1 MALFLVTGGCGFI
14 GSNLTHALVRRGDRV
29 RVLDDLSGGRQQ
41 NIADLLAAQP
51 GQVELWRGDICD
63 AALLDRVLVD
73 VDYVLHQAAV
83 PSVPWSIERPL
94 ECQRVNVDGVLQ
106 VLDAAR
112 RQGRVRR
119 FVFAASCAAYGDL
132 RPDDPKREED
142 PVMPLSPYAAAKLAG
157 EHLCTAYSRAY
168 GMPTVALRY
177 FNVFG
182 PRQDPKGAYAAV
194 IPCWISQMQN
204 GEPVYINGDGGNT
217 RDFCFVRDVVQALI
231 LASTTTNAEAFGN
244 AFNVGLGKATDL
256 NELFQTIRSLVQ
268 EASGKPVPDVIYRA
282 FRAGDIRHSCASAER
297 VETVYADVYFYPL
310 GLAILLLLAE
320 VFLSDAPRRH
330 FTPRRPPPGRKREL
344 PVNRKTIGEQAM
356 EAGDAR

>member
-182 PRQDPKGAYAAV
+182 PRQDPATQYAAV
-194 IPCWISQMQN
+194 IPRFVQAALRGTQPTI
-204 GEPVYINGDGGNT
+204 YGDGLQT
-217 RDFCFVRDVVQALI
+217 RDFVFVDNVVDANLLACQADASLVSGQVLNIGCGQASSLLDI
-231 LASTTTNAEAFGN
+231 LAA
-244 AFNVGLGKATDL
+244 L
-256 NELFQTIRSLVQ
+256 RRLVNGSADTLQ
-268 EASGKPVPDVIYRA
+268 PRFEPARGGEV
-282 FRAGDIRHSCASAER
+282 RHSRADIGQATRLLGYRPR
-297 VETVYADVYFYPL
+297 VSLSD
-310 GLAILLLLAE
+310 GLARTLDWYRLE
-320 VFLSDAPRRH
+320 P
-330 FTPRRPPPGRKREL
+330 
-344 PVNRKTIGEQAM
+344 
-356 EAGDAR
+356 AGASPARGTGGTQTCAA